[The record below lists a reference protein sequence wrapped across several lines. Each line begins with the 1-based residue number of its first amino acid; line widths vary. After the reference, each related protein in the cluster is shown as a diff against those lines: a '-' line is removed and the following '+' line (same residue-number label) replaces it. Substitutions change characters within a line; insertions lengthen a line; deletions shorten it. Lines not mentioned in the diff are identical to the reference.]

1 MSDLPVPHIDL
12 TPLFSAFDLTPE
24 RRGDWW
30 LIDGLYPAI
39 RVQST
44 GRAMTIDLALTDEL
58 RVSETYAA
66 DDGLFLFGEGALPL
80 LLSAFWGRHNP
91 GQVTRQIIK
100 RADGPWQILTGRYLR
115 QVETGERPP
124 LPYLLFGTIE
134 TFLKD
139 LPLQGDIHW
148 LSIGVSVDEDG
159 PYADIRHNGNRQP
172 ELEAAVCALDWIHDG
187 RDYRLRLA
195 VLMMRV

>member
-12 TPLFSAFDLTPE
+12 TPLFSAFDLMPE

-30 LIDGLYPAI
+30 LVDGLYPAI

-44 GRAMTIDLALTDEL
+44 GRIITIDLALTEDL
-58 RVSETYAA
+58 RISETYAA
-66 DDGLFLFGEGALPL
+66 DEGLSLFREGALPL

-124 LPYLLFGTIE
+124 VPYLLFGTIE

-139 LPLQGDIHW
+139 QPLEGDIHW
-148 LSIGVSVDEDG
+148 LSIGVSIDEEG
-159 PYADIRHNGNRQP
+159 PHADIRLNGIRQP
-172 ELEAAVCALDWIHDG
+172 ELETAVRALDWIYDS
-187 RDYRLRLA
+187 RDYRLRLV
-195 VLMMRV
+195 VLMMRG